1 MTEEKLCG
9 GKTFKEVMDEVNF
22 HIHDKHKI
30 EQLQKENTEL
40 KAQISIL
47 LSCKEC
53 PENKGGYICEKE
65 YNDKCLA
72 QKIEYIKELKE
83 ENEELVRDKTEL
95 ANSVTELKS
104 KVTELEEKLKK
115 VSEWVKEQE
124 YPDGCIDCESWDTDK
139 LKDLVESRLI
149 DYVAMDVKN
158 SLDKYAETT
167 GVPCIKEENIVSSIE
182 YLKLNKV
189 DYEFRTTIVDE
200 YHTTESIKQM
210 AVLLKGAK
218 KLYLQKF
225 VDREGVIKKGLHEVS
240 KEKAEEFIDILK
252 NYAENVSLRGY

>member
-1 MTEEKLCG
+1 MEFVGIDKMSLLDYDDMVSVVLFTPKCNFRCPFCHNGLTVLDSEETISFDDIIAYLKSRKNLIDAVVITG
-9 GKTFKEVMDEVNF
+9 GEPTLM
-22 HIHDKHKI
+22 
-30 EQLQKENTEL
+30 
-40 KAQISIL
+40 
-47 LSCKEC
+47 
-53 PENKGGYICEKE
+53 P
-65 YNDKCLA
+65 
-72 QKIEYIKELKE
+72 ELKE
-83 ENEELVRDKTEL
+83 RIIAIRELGFKI
-95 ANSVTELKS
+95 
-104 KVTELEEKLKK
+104 KL
-115 VSEWVKEQE
+115 
-124 YPDGCIDCESWDTDK
+124 DTNGSNPDK
-139 LKDLVESRLI
+139 LKDLVESHLI

-252 NYAENVSLRGY
+252 NSAENVSLRGY

>member
-1 MTEEKLCG
+1 MEFVGIDKMSLLDYDDMVSVVLFTPKCNFRCPFCHNGLTVLDSEETIRFDDIIAYLKSRKNLIDAVVITG
-9 GKTFKEVMDEVNF
+9 GEPTLM
-22 HIHDKHKI
+22 
-30 EQLQKENTEL
+30 
-40 KAQISIL
+40 
-47 LSCKEC
+47 
-53 PENKGGYICEKE
+53 P
-65 YNDKCLA
+65 
-72 QKIEYIKELKE
+72 ELKE
-83 ENEELVRDKTEL
+83 RIIAIRELGFKI
-95 ANSVTELKS
+95 
-104 KVTELEEKLKK
+104 KL
-115 VSEWVKEQE
+115 
-124 YPDGCIDCESWDTDK
+124 DTNGSNPDK
-139 LKDLVESRLI
+139 LKDLVESHLI

-252 NYAENVSLRGY
+252 NSAENVSLRGY